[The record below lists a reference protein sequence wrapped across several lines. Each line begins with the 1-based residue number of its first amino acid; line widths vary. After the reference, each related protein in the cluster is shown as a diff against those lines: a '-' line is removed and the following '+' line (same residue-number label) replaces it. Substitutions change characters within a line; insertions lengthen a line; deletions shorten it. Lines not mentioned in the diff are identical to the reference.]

1 MTKTTA
7 THLRIAITLL
17 TTIAVASCARTPQ
30 VVSSPRSWPEVWP
43 VTELPLDMAAKA
55 ATADDGDAPTPR
67 AASKE
72 SMCWYEAPRAIA
84 APCPK
89 RMLKPVRY

>member
-1 MTKTTA
+1 MTKTIA
-7 THLRIAITLL
+7 TVAFALL
-17 TTIAVASCARTPQ
+17 ASVAVASCASAPKLA
-30 VVSSPRSWPEVWP
+30 SSPQTWPEVWP
-43 VTELPLDMAAKA
+43 VTEMPLDTAAKPA
-55 ATADDGDAPTPR
+55 NTDDGDAATPR

-89 RMLKPVRY
+89 RILKPVRY